1 MKKLVVILA
10 ALGLLPYALQA
21 QTDPEILA
29 SDIRYHLK
37 YLASPELAGRGS
49 GTEGN
54 RTAAAYIA
62 DWMKRDAIS
71 PAGDG
76 GSYFQN
82 FDFVAAVRLGDSNH
96 LAIIRPA
103 PAEPLVFVA
112 NQDFR
117 PLAFSSSATVS
128 GEILFA
134 GYGISA
140 PDSNYDD
147 YQGLDVRDR
156 VVVVLRYGPDGT
168 DPQSPFAKYT
178 SFRNKARVARDKG
191 AAAIIFLNGPRDEQD
206 DDLLKLTYDQ
216 SFESSGIPALSMKR
230 DVIERLIAPSG
241 MNLRAIQDSIKA
253 SRKPVRISLGGTAA
267 RIQTDVRKVKA
278 RTANVAGL
286 LKGNDTLLN
295 SQVVILGA
303 HFDHLGYGGRGSGS
317 LVPDTI
323 AIHPGAD
330 DNASG
335 TSGLLELMEAFSAK
349 RKELKRSILFL
360 FFSGEE
366 LGTLGSG
373 YYVNHPLVPLERSV
387 AMVNM
392 DMVGRLE
399 NSRLTV
405 YGTGTSPV
413 WAPLL
418 SRFNKDSS
426 FTIKTI
432 PDGFGPSDHSQFYGK
447 DMPVLFFFT
456 GTHNDY
462 HKPSDTWE
470 KINYAG
476 EERVVRY
483 VKRIVDAV
491 DVMPERPAFARSQAP
506 APASSGDTR
515 SFSVTLGI
523 IPDYAEGTEGMKIGG
538 IRPNGPAEKAGLKA
552 GDVIT
557 KMAGKKV
564 LNIYDYMG
572 LLGELKAGDVVEIEA
587 LRGGAIVTLK
597 ATMEKRK

>member
-1 MKKLVVILA
+1 MKKLIVILA
-10 ALGLLPYALQA
+10 ALGLFQHPLQA

-29 SDIRYHLK
+29 ADIRRHLK

-54 RTAAAYIA
+54 RIAAAYIA
-62 DWMKRDAIS
+62 EWMKRDAVS

-76 GSYFQN
+76 GTYFQS
-82 FDFVAAVRLGDSNH
+82 FEFVAAVRLGDSNH
-96 LAIIRPA
+96 LAIIHPA
-103 PAEPLVFVA
+103 PAEPLVFIA
-112 NQDFR
+112 DQDFR
-117 PLAFSSSATVS
+117 PLAFSSSASVS
-128 GEILFA
+128 GELLFA

-168 DPQSPFAKYT
+168 DPHSPFAKYT
-178 SFRNKARVARDKG
+178 SFRNKARIARDKG
-191 AAAIIFLNGPRDEQD
+191 AAAIVFLNGPRDQQE

-230 DVIERLIAPSG
+230 DVVERLITPPG
-241 MNLRAIQDSIKA
+241 MNLKAIQDSIKA
-253 SRKPVRISLGGTAA
+253 SRKPVRVSLGGARA

-286 LKGNDTLLN
+286 LRGNDSLLN

-335 TSGLLELMEAFSAK
+335 TSGLLELMEAFSTK

-413 WAPLL
+413 WMPLL
-418 SRFNKDSS
+418 SRFNRDSS
-426 FTIKTI
+426 FTLKTI

-462 HKPSDTWE
+462 HKPSDTWD
-470 KINYAG
+470 KINYPG
-476 EERVVRY
+476 EEHVVRY
-483 VKRIVDAV
+483 VKKVVDAL
-491 DVMPERPAFARSQAP
+491 DIMPERPAFTRSQAP
-506 APASSGDTR
+506 ASPSSGDSR

-523 IPDYAEGTEGMKIGG
+523 IPDYAEGTSGMKIGG

-572 LLGELKAGDVVEIEA
+572 LLGELKAGDVVDIEA
-587 LRGGAIVTLK
+587 MRGGAVVTLK
-597 ATMEKRK
+597 ATMERRK

>member
-1 MKKLVVILA
+1 
-10 ALGLLPYALQA
+10 
-21 QTDPEILA
+21 
-29 SDIRYHLK
+29 
-37 YLASPELAGRGS
+37 
-49 GTEGN
+49 
-54 RTAAAYIA
+54 
-62 DWMKRDAIS
+62 
-71 PAGDG
+71 
-76 GSYFQN
+76 
-82 FDFVAAVRLGDSNH
+82 
-96 LAIIRPA
+96 
-103 PAEPLVFVA
+103 
-112 NQDFR
+112 
-117 PLAFSSSATVS
+117 
-128 GEILFA
+128 
-134 GYGISA
+134 
-140 PDSNYDD
+140 
-147 YQGLDVRDR
+147 
-156 VVVVLRYGPDGT
+156 
-168 DPQSPFAKYT
+168 
-178 SFRNKARVARDKG
+178 
-191 AAAIIFLNGPRDEQD
+191 
-206 DDLLKLTYDQ
+206 
-216 SFESSGIPALSMKR
+216 
-230 DVIERLIAPSG
+230 
-241 MNLRAIQDSIKA
+241 MNLRALQDSIKA
-253 SRKPVRISLGGTAA
+253 SRKPVRISLSGTAA

-323 AIHPGAD
+323 AVHPGAD

-399 NSRLTV
+399 NGRLTV

-483 VKRIVDAV
+483 VKKIVDAV

-506 APASSGDTR
+506 APASSGDAR

>member
-1 MKKLVVILA
+1 MKKLIVILA

-37 YLASPELAGRGS
+37 YLASSALAGRGS

-76 GSYFQN
+76 GSYFQS
-82 FDFVAAVRLGDSNH
+82 FEFVAAVRLGDSNH
-96 LAIIRPA
+96 LAIIPPA

-128 GEILFA
+128 GELLFA

-147 YQGLDVRDR
+147 YQGLDARDR

-168 DPQSPFAKYT
+168 DPHSPFAKYT

-241 MNLRAIQDSIKA
+241 MNLRALQDSIKA

-323 AIHPGAD
+323 AVHPGAD

-399 NSRLTV
+399 NGRLTV

-483 VKRIVDAV
+483 VKKIVDAV